1 MHLFAF
7 QENIPIF
14 ALAKADCMKKMT
26 KEELLKAIKKAK
38 EHKEQAL
45 KQTAKEWKRMG
56 IKGKVVLI

>member
-1 MHLFAF
+1 M
-7 QENIPIF
+7 E
-14 ALAKADCMKKMT
+14 KMT